1 LETPRLTKTTFL
13 CNDDV
18 AILHGILSGQSQ
30 TKKGW
35 NYNISDDWDFP
46 NNAVGLGIRLKKL
59 RSTLLRIGIKIEKKK
74 DRANSKWIIEILKE
88 NNQDRKNLYSI
99 P

>member
-1 LETPRLTKTTFL
+1 LETPRLTETTFL

-30 TKKGW
+30 TKKDW
-35 NYNISDDWDFP
+35 NYNISDDSDFP
-46 NNAVGLGIRLKKL
+46 NNAVGLGIGPKKL

-74 DRANSKWIIEILKE
+74 DRVNGQRMTYL
-88 NNQDRKNLYSI
+88 SI
-99 P
+99 SYEKQHLLFT